1 MRKRIYPPG
10 TIRLL
15 FLGIGLTT
23 VLAAGAATARELRPV
38 ALQKT
43 LPLKELCAAAV
54 SRAEAAHNIPERLL
68 TAISMVESGR
78 WSPQRQRNV
87 AWPWTVMAEGKGQ
100 YYPSKRAAIAAIR
113 KLQARGVSN
122 IDVGCMQVNLHYHP
136 DAFPSLSAALDPVRN
151 ATYAAHFL
159 ASLKRDHGSW
169 RKAVQHYHSAT
180 PKRRIPYQRKVYA
193 VWKDSPKRVTTR
205 NDRIARNRL
214 HRLSRK
220 VDRAHRAKLAAYK
233 AKVASRKAAAAPAR
247 TGPKPAHFLTQ
258 WPPRS
263 VKAQRRAQNL
273 ARSWAFGA
281 RGKAKVIGRA
291 KRQPQSAGS
300 GG

>member
-1 MRKRIYPPG
+1 MRKQVYPPRAAR
-10 TIRLL
+10 RLL
-15 FLGIGLTT
+15 LGVSVAAILF
-23 VLAAGAATARELRPV
+23 AGAADARETQPA
-38 ALQKT
+38 ALQKAA
-43 LPLKELCAAAV
+43 PLKALCAAAV

-68 TAISMVESGR
+68 TAVSMVESGR
-78 WSPQRQRNV
+78 WSPRRQRNV

-100 YYPSKRAAIAAIR
+100 YHPSKRAAIAAIR

-136 DAFPSLSAALDPVRN
+136 KAFPSIAAALDPVRN
-151 ATYAAHFL
+151 ATYAARFL

-180 PKRRIPYQRKVYA
+180 AKRRIPYQRKVYA
-193 VWKDSPKRVTTR
+193 VWKGGPKRFKTR
-205 NDRIARNRL
+205 KDRAARNRL
-214 HRLSRK
+214 HRVSRK
-220 VDRAHRAKLAAYK
+220 VDRAHSAKLTAYK
-233 AKVASRKAAAAPAR
+233 AKAASREAAAAPPRA
-247 TGPKPAHFLTQ
+247 GPKPTHFLTQ

-273 ARSWAFGA
+273 ARSWAFSA
-281 RGKAKVIGRA
+281 RGKAKTVGRA